1 MFRITIF
8 MVTSPGISR
17 AIGDF
22 TEEILV
28 RLQQHTHEIHQQ
40 PRALP
45 NVKALLP
52 SQCKNEKHQK

>member
-1 MFRITIF
+1 MFRITIS
-8 MVTSPGISR
+8 MVTSPGINR

-28 RLQQHTHEIHQQ
+28 RLQQHIQEIHQQ

-45 NVKALLP
+45 NIKALLL